1 MNQEAQKLSQLLN
14 QESTFSANLLQF
26 MLLEKDMLETNR
38 HDELHKITESKADC
52 LDQIEQTSRNRAQ
65 FLLAVST
72 APSTVARMNEFI
84 DKQHAPIQE
93 SLRNSLNELE
103 QTLEQCR
110 HQNAV
115 NGMVISMSHRNVQR
129 NLNIL
134 KGVDKDTMTYTQK
147 GQTSTV
153 GKQYA
158 GLKV

>member
-14 QESTFSANLLQF
+14 QESTLSANLLEF

-38 HDELHKITESKADC
+38 HDELHKITDNKADC
-52 LDQIEQTSRNRAQ
+52 IDQIEQTSRNRVQ
-65 FLLAVST
+65 FLLAVSS

-84 DKQHAPIQE
+84 NKQNAPIQD
-93 SLRNSLNELE
+93 SLRNSLNKLE
-103 QTLEQCR
+103 QILEQCR

-134 KGVDKDTMTYTQK
+134 KGVDQDSMTYTQK
-147 GQTSTV
+147 GQTNTV
-153 GKQYA
+153 AKQYS